1 MRLVPALAA
10 LLVTHVLFFH
20 DVLFGHRSLSPATFT
35 SGLTPSGPFGAPPP
49 SAPPHLLDV
58 EGAAWVDEPSPYLA
72 ASGWRAMEPPLWTP
86 AEGLGAPL
94 AANLNS
100 SAANPLHLPL
110 ALWPGPLA
118 FDLFALARLA
128 LLGIGTTVFLGELT
142 LAPVATLTGAVVTA
156 YGGYA
161 MAWIVHHP
169 LSAELFLPFMLA
181 GFERGRRGARGGWT
195 VLAIATAGSFVGGKL
210 QASLLCLALLAAY
223 VIVRATCAQGGRGRT
238 TRGR

>member
-10 LLVTHVLFFH
+10 LLVTHVLFFP

-100 SAANPLHLPL
+100 GAANPLHLPL

-128 LLGIGTTVFLGELT
+128 LLGIGTAVFLQELT
-142 LAPVATLTGAVVTA
+142 LAPVATLAGAVVTA

-161 MAWIVHHP
+161 MAWIVAAAAAHAAGGP
-169 LSAELFLPFMLA
+169 CSRSRPPGLSSAA
-181 GFERGRRGARGGWT
+181 SCKRACSAWRSSRRM
-195 VLAIATAGSFVGGKL
+195 
-210 QASLLCLALLAAY
+210 
-223 VIVRATCAQGGRGRT
+223 
-238 TRGR
+238 